1 MGTPRDQVL
10 VGVIVGAHGIK
21 GEVKLKSFTSEP
33 LSIGRYGPL
42 QSSSGQQFEITKL
55 KAAKDDFIAS
65 LKNVNDRNEAETLKG
80 IELFVAR
87 EKLPKLKTH
96 ETYAHDLMGLDVV
109 LENGSKLGKLV
120 GMPNYGAGDLLE
132 VAVDGNSETVLIPF
146 TNAFVPQEDFSNG
159 KIIVNLPEGY
169 LDKTMQ
175 IVTLMLRCE
184 RATPAS
190 LEASWQCASVSFEAA
205 KSRAPLDEEE

>member
-33 LSIGRYGPL
+33 MSIGRYGPL
-42 QSSSGQQFEITKL
+42 QSASGQQFEITKL

-65 LKNVNDRNEAETLKG
+65 LKNVNDRNEAEALKG
-80 IELFVAR
+80 TELFVAR
-87 EKLPKLKTH
+87 EKLPQLRTN

-109 LENGSKLGKLV
+109 LENGSKLGRLV

-132 VAVDGNSETVLIPF
+132 VAVDGNNETILIPF
-146 TNAFVPQEDFSNG
+146 TNAFVPQDDFSNG
-159 KIIVNLPEGY
+159 RIVVNLPEGY
-169 LDKTMQ
+169 LDA
-175 IVTLMLRCE
+175 E
-184 RATPAS
+184 
-190 LEASWQCASVSFEAA
+190 
-205 KSRAPLDEEE
+205 

>member
-21 GEVKLKSFTSEP
+21 GEVKLKSFTSEAM
-33 LSIGRYGPL
+33 SIGRYGPL

-65 LKNVNDRNEAETLKG
+65 LKGVADRNEAEALKG
-80 IELFVAR
+80 TELFVAR
-87 EKLPKLKTH
+87 QQLPKLKTN

-109 LENGSKLGKLV
+109 LENGSKLGRLV

-146 TNAFVPQEDFSNG
+146 TNAFVPQDDFSDG
-159 KIIVNLPEGY
+159 KITVILPEGY
-169 LDKTMQ
+169 LDNDDDQ
-175 IVTLMLRCE
+175 
-184 RATPAS
+184 
-190 LEASWQCASVSFEAA
+190 
-205 KSRAPLDEEE
+205 

>member
-33 LSIGRYGPL
+33 MSIGRYGPL

-65 LKNVNDRNEAETLKG
+65 LKGVADRNEAEALKG
-80 IELFVAR
+80 TELFVAR
-87 EKLPKLKTH
+87 QKLPKLKTN

-109 LENGSKLGKLV
+109 LENGSTLGRLV

-132 VAVDGNSETVLIPF
+132 VVVDGNSETVLIPF
-146 TNAFVPQEDFSNG
+146 TNAFVPQDDFSDG
-159 KIIVNLPEGY
+159 KITVILPEGY
-169 LDKTMQ
+169 LDNDDDQ
-175 IVTLMLRCE
+175 
-184 RATPAS
+184 
-190 LEASWQCASVSFEAA
+190 
-205 KSRAPLDEEE
+205 

>member
-1 MGTPRDQVL
+1 MMGTPRDMVL

-42 QSSSGQQFEITKL
+42 QSASGQSFEITKL
-55 KAAKDDFIAS
+55 KPARDDFIAG

-80 IELFVAR
+80 VELLVAR
-87 EKLPKLKTH
+87 EKLPKLKTN

-109 LENGSKLGKLV
+109 LANGSTLGKLV

-132 VAVDGNSETVLIPF
+132 VSVEGNSDTVLIPF
-146 TNAFVPQEDFSNG
+146 TNAFVPQKDFTNG

-169 LDKTMQ
+169 L
-175 IVTLMLRCE
+175 
-184 RATPAS
+184 S
-190 LEASWQCASVSFEAA
+190 
-205 KSRAPLDEEE
+205 EE

>member
-1 MGTPRDQVL
+1 MMGTPRDIVL

-42 QSSSGQQFEITKL
+42 QSASGLSFEITKL
-55 KAAKDDFIAS
+55 NSAQDDFIAS
-65 LKNVNDRNEAETLKG
+65 LKGVSDRNKAETLKG

-87 EKLPKLKTH
+87 DKLPKLKTH
-96 ETYAHDLMGLDVV
+96 EIYAHDLMGLDVV
-109 LENGSKLGKLV
+109 LGNGSKLGKLV

-132 VAVDGNSETVLIPF
+132 VALEGNSETVLIPF
-146 TNAFVPQEDFSNG
+146 TSAFVPQDDFSNG

-169 LDKTMQ
+169 LDDDDG
-175 IVTLMLRCE
+175 R
-184 RATPAS
+184 
-190 LEASWQCASVSFEAA
+190 
-205 KSRAPLDEEE
+205 

>member
-1 MGTPRDQVL
+1 MMGAPRDMVL
-10 VGVIVGAHGIK
+10 VGVITGAHGIK

-42 QSSSGQQFEITKL
+42 QSASGQRFEITKL

-65 LKNVNDRNEAETLKG
+65 LKSVNDRNEAEMPKG

-87 EKLPKLKTH
+87 EKLPKLEAY

-109 LENGSKLGKLV
+109 LENGGTLGKLV

-146 TNAFVPQEDFSNG
+146 TNAFVPQNDFTNG

-169 LDKTMQ
+169 LDDDDGQ
-175 IVTLMLRCE
+175 
-184 RATPAS
+184 
-190 LEASWQCASVSFEAA
+190 
-205 KSRAPLDEEE
+205 

>member
-21 GEVKLKSFTSEP
+21 GEVKLKSFTSDP

-42 QSSSGQQFEITKL
+42 QSSSGQQFEIAKL

-80 IELFVAR
+80 IELFAAR

-96 ETYAHDLMGLDVV
+96 EAYAHDLMGLEVV

-120 GMPNYGAGDLLE
+120 AMPNYGAGDLLE
-132 VAVDGNSETVLIPF
+132 VAVDGNSETILIPF
-146 TNAFVPQEDFSNG
+146 TNAFVPQEDFSTG
-159 KIIVNLPEGY
+159 KITVILPEGY
-169 LDKTMQ
+169 LDNDDDQ
-175 IVTLMLRCE
+175 
-184 RATPAS
+184 
-190 LEASWQCASVSFEAA
+190 
-205 KSRAPLDEEE
+205 

>member
-1 MGTPRDQVL
+1 MGTPRDRVL

-21 GEVKLKSFTSEP
+21 GEVKLKSFTSDP

-42 QSSSGQQFEITKL
+42 QSTSGKQFEIARL
-55 KAAKDDFIAS
+55 KASKDDFIAS
-65 LKNVNDRNEAETLKG
+65 LRNVNDRNEAETLKG
-80 IELFVAR
+80 VELFVSR

-96 ETYAHDLMGLDVV
+96 EAYAHDLMGLEVV

-146 TNAFVPQEDFSNG
+146 TNAFVPQEDFSND
-159 KIIVNLPEGY
+159 KITVILPEGY
-169 LDKTMQ
+169 LDEGEQ
-175 IVTLMLRCE
+175 E
-184 RATPAS
+184 
-190 LEASWQCASVSFEAA
+190 
-205 KSRAPLDEEE
+205 

>member
-21 GEVKLKSFTSEP
+21 GEVKLKSFTSDP
-33 LSIGRYGPL
+33 LNIGRYGPL
-42 QSSSGQQFEITKL
+42 QSSSGKPFEITKL

-65 LKNVNDRNEAETLKG
+65 LKNVSDRNEAEALKG
-80 IELFVAR
+80 VELFVAR

-96 ETYAHDLMGLDVV
+96 EAYAHDLMGLDVV
-109 LENGSKLGKLV
+109 LENGTALGKLV

-132 VAVDGNSETVLIPF
+132 VAIEGSSETVLIPF
-146 TNAFVPQEDFSNG
+146 TNAFVPQEDFTSG

-169 LDKTMQ
+169 LDAGEQ
-175 IVTLMLRCE
+175 E
-184 RATPAS
+184 
-190 LEASWQCASVSFEAA
+190 
-205 KSRAPLDEEE
+205 

>member
-33 LSIGRYGPL
+33 MSIGRYGPL

-65 LKNVNDRNEAETLKG
+65 LKGVADRNEAEALKG
-80 IELFVAR
+80 TELFVAR
-87 EKLPKLKTH
+87 QKLPKLKTS

-109 LENGSKLGKLV
+109 LENGSTLGRLV

-132 VAVDGNSETVLIPF
+132 VVVDGNSETVLIPF
-146 TNAFVPQEDFSNG
+146 TNAFVPQDDFSDG
-159 KIIVNLPEGY
+159 KITVILPEGY
-169 LDKTMQ
+169 LDA
-175 IVTLMLRCE
+175 E
-184 RATPAS
+184 
-190 LEASWQCASVSFEAA
+190 
-205 KSRAPLDEEE
+205 

>member
-21 GEVKLKSFTSEP
+21 GEVKLKSFTSDP

-42 QSSSGQQFEITKL
+42 QSSSSQQFEIIKL

-80 IELFVAR
+80 VELFVAR
-87 EKLPKLKTH
+87 ERLPKLKTH
-96 ETYAHDLMGLDVV
+96 EAYAHDLMGLDVV

-120 GMPNYGAGDLLE
+120 AMPNYGAGDLLE

-146 TNAFVPQEDFSNG
+146 TNAFVPQNDFSTG
-159 KIIVNLPEGY
+159 KIVVSLPDDY
-169 LDKTMQ
+169 LDNDDDQ
-175 IVTLMLRCE
+175 
-184 RATPAS
+184 
-190 LEASWQCASVSFEAA
+190 
-205 KSRAPLDEEE
+205 

>member
-33 LSIGRYGPL
+33 MSIGCFGPL
-42 QSSSGQQFEITKL
+42 QSTSGKQFEITKL

-65 LKNVNDRNEAETLKG
+65 LKNVSDRNEAETLKG
-80 IELFVAR
+80 VELFVAR
-87 EKLPKLKTH
+87 EKLPKLKNH
-96 ETYAHDLMGLDVV
+96 EAYAHDLLGLDVV

-132 VAVDGNSETVLIPF
+132 VAVDGSSETVLIPF
-146 TNAFVPQEDFSNG
+146 TASFVPQDDFSSG
-159 KIIVNLPEGY
+159 KIIVNLPDGY
-169 LDKTMQ
+169 LDAG
-175 IVTLMLRCE
+175 E
-184 RATPAS
+184 R
-190 LEASWQCASVSFEAA
+190 E
-205 KSRAPLDEEE
+205 

>member
-21 GEVKLKSFTSEP
+21 GEVKLKSFTSDP

-42 QSSSGQQFEITKL
+42 QSSSGQQFEIAKL

-65 LKNVNDRNEAETLKG
+65 LKNVNDRNESETLKG
-80 IELFVAR
+80 VELFVSR

-96 ETYAHDLMGLDVV
+96 EAYAHDLMGLDVV
-109 LENGSKLGKLV
+109 LENGTALGKLV

-146 TNAFVPQEDFSNG
+146 TNAFVPQEDFSTG
-159 KIIVNLPEGY
+159 KITVILPEGY
-169 LDKTMQ
+169 LDDDNDQ
-175 IVTLMLRCE
+175 
-184 RATPAS
+184 
-190 LEASWQCASVSFEAA
+190 
-205 KSRAPLDEEE
+205 